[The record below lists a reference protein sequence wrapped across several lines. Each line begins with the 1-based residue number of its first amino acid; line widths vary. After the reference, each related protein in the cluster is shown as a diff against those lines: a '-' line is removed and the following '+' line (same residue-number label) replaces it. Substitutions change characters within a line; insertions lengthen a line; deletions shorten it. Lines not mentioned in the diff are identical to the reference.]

1 MERGR
6 RSLITNSFFRSS
18 PPLQLLARSYPDFFI
33 PSRWCGFIDHD
44 SSSQLA
50 TSLPVPRFSWSSYKP
65 FRDLIVLQTNRSIR
79 ACWIINENNCSFGH
93 LCPRNDISGTRF
105 WFFLT
110 SNLSNIEPVWWL
122 EFLFFRGIEND
133 LISSNSQCLWN
144 WRVIGNLLSIRSGIK
159 LNF

>member
-79 ACWIINENNCSFGH
+79 ACWIINENNYSFGH
-93 LCPRNDISGTRF
+93 L
-105 WFFLT
+105 WLFLT

-122 EFLFFRGIEND
+122 ESR
-133 LISSNSQCLWN
+133 IS
-144 WRVIGNLLSIRSGIK
+144 LLSWNRERFDFFKFSVFVELESYWK
-159 LNF
+159 FVVD

>member
-6 RSLITNSFFRSS
+6 RSLITNSFFRFS

-122 EFLFFRGIEND
+122 ESR
-133 LISSNSQCLWN
+133 IS
-144 WRVIGNLLSIRSGIK
+144 LLSWNRERFDFFKFSVFVELESYWKFVID
-159 LNF
+159 